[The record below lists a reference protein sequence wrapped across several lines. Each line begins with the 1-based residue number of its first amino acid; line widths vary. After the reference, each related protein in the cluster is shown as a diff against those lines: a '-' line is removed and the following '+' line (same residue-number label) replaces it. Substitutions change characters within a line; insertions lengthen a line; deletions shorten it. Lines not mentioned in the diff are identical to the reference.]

1 MADRIASD
9 HPSVTTVDATV
20 ERAGRTDRPKLVLPS
35 DAASLFPDDD
45 VVRVVLDGTKRARL
59 AWSFDDEP
67 EIRGVYDTPDQAR
80 DRQGENRLPDWLDS
94 QGLDFARTVH
104 VDVIEEEFEYGLRA
118 PGQRRVYEATEA
130 PDSGLSAIARDI
142 ETNE

>member
-20 ERAGRTDRPKLVLPS
+20 ERAGRTDCPKLVLPPE
-35 DAASLFPDDD
+35 AASLFPDDE

-59 AWSFDDEP
+59 AYSFDDEP

-80 DRQGENRLPDWLDS
+80 EGRGDNRLPDWLDA
-94 QGLDFARTVH
+94 QGLDFGRTVH
-104 VDVIEEEFEYGLRA
+104 VDVVEAEFEYGLRA
-118 PGQRRVYEATEA
+118 PGEHRVYEATEA
-130 PDSGLSAIARDI
+130 PDSGLADIARQVEDRD
-142 ETNE
+142 